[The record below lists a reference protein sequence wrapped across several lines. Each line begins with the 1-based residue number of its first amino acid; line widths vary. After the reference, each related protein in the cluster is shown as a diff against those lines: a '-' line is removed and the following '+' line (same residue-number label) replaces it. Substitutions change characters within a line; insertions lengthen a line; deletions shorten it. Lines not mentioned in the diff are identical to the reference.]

1 MFDDRPVNTEDPR
14 FEPIWQAIKDWDIQ
28 RSPDT
33 GYAGANGTDVQIIL
47 DALDAASSVN
57 EMTQNSSQE
66 KQPL

>member
-33 GYAGANGTDVQIIL
+33 GYAGATGTDVQIIL
-47 DALDAASSVN
+47 DALDAASS
-57 EMTQNSSQE
+57 
-66 KQPL
+66 